1 MILKRISILNY
12 KNLEEVELGFS
23 AKLNCFFGLNGMG
36 KTNLLDAVYFL
47 SFCKSS
53 GNPIDSQNIRHEQD
67 FFVIQGFY
75 EAEDGTPEEIY
86 CGMKRRSKK
95 QFKRNKKEYSRFSD
109 HIGFLPLVMVSP
121 ADSELIAG
129 GSDERR
135 RFMDVVI
142 SQYDKE
148 YLEAL
153 IRYNKALVQRNTLLK
168 SEFPVEEELF
178 LVWEEMMSQAGEIVF
193 RKREAFIREFIPI
206 FQSFYSFISQDKEA
220 VGLSY
225 ESHARDASLLEVLKQ
240 SRERD
245 KIMGFSLR
253 GIHKDELNMLL
264 GEFPI
269 KKEGSQGQNKTY
281 LVALKLAQF
290 DFLKRT
296 GRTVPLLLLDDIFD
310 KLDASRVEQIVKLVG
325 GDNFGQIFITDTNR
339 GHLDRI
345 LHKVG
350 SDYKIFRVEEGT
362 IQEMEADDEAQIGK
376 LIQQF
381 LRQESLESPLNE
393 QRLLDAWPQVLGPAA
408 AYTSNLYIRNQTL
421 YVHLTSAALRQ
432 ELMMGREVLVRTLNQ
447 RVGAMVITNIIF
459 R

>member
-23 AKLNCFFGLNGMG
+23 AKLNCFFGQNGMG

-148 YLEAL
+148 YLDAL
-153 IRYNKALVQRNTLLK
+153 IRYNKALTQRNTLLK
-168 SEFPVEEELF
+168 SELPVEEELF
-178 LVWEEMMSQAGEIVF
+178 LVWEETMAQAGEVVF
-193 RKREAFIREFIPI
+193 KKREAFIKEFIPI
-206 FQSFYSFISQDKEA
+206 FQSFYSFISQDKEQ

-225 ESHARDASLLEVLKQ
+225 DSHAREASLLEVLKQ

-253 GIHKDELNMLL
+253 GIH
-264 GEFPI
+264 

-296 GRTVPLLLLDDIFD
+296 GRAVPLLLLDDIFD
-310 KLDASRVEQIVKLVG
+310 KLDASRVEQIVKLVA

-339 GHLDRI
+339 EHLDRI
-345 LHKVG
+345 LYKVG
-350 SDYKIFRVEEGT
+350 SDYKMFFVEKG
-362 IQEMEADDEAQIGK
+362 IIREMEA
-376 LIQQF
+376 
-381 LRQESLESPLNE
+381 E
-393 QRLLDAWPQVLGPAA
+393 Q
-408 AYTSNLYIRNQTL
+408 
-421 YVHLTSAALRQ
+421 
-432 ELMMGREVLVRTLNQ
+432 
-447 RVGAMVITNIIF
+447 
-459 R
+459 

>member
-1 MILKRISILNY
+1 MRIDGLSLDFFRNY
-12 KNLEEVELGFS
+12 VHLDAAFDPNINVIYGDN
-23 AKLNCFFGLNGMG
+23 AQG

-153 IRYNKALVQRNTLLK
+153 IRYNKALAQRNTLLK

-178 LVWEEMMSQAGEIVF
+178 LVWEEMMAQAGEIVF
-193 RKREAFIREFIPI
+193 RKREAFIEEFIPI
-206 FQSFYSFISQDKEA
+206 FQSFYSFISQDKEQ

-225 ESHARDASLLEVLKQ
+225 DSHARDASLLEVLKQ

-264 GEFPI
+264 GDFPI

-296 GRTVPLLLLDDIFD
+296 GQTVPLLLLDDIFD
-310 KLDASRVEQIVKLVG
+310 KLDASRVEQIVKLVA

-339 GHLDRI
+339 EHLDRI
-345 LHKVG
+345 LQKVG
-350 SDYKIFRVEEGT
+350 SDYKVFRVDQGV
-362 IQEMEADDEAQIGK
+362 INEMGA
-376 LIQQF
+376 
-381 LRQESLESPLNE
+381 E
-393 QRLLDAWPQVLGPAA
+393 Q
-408 AYTSNLYIRNQTL
+408 
-421 YVHLTSAALRQ
+421 
-432 ELMMGREVLVRTLNQ
+432 
-447 RVGAMVITNIIF
+447 
-459 R
+459 

>member
-290 DFLKRT
+290 AYLVKQK
-296 GRTVPLLLLDDIFD
+296 GVKPLLLLDDIFD
-310 KLDASRVEQIVKLVG
+310 KLDADRVSQIIQIVSST
-325 GDNFGQIFITDTNR
+325 DFGQVFVTDTNR
-339 GHLDRI
+339 EHIDEI
-345 LHKVG
+345 LQQHAME
-350 SDYKIFRVEEGT
+350 YKIFRVVGGNV
-362 IQEMEADDEAQIGK
+362 ADLK
-376 LIQQF
+376 
-381 LRQESLESPLNE
+381 
-393 QRLLDAWPQVLGPAA
+393 
-408 AYTSNLYIRNQTL
+408 Y
-421 YVHLTSAALRQ
+421 
-432 ELMMGREVLVRTLNQ
+432 
-447 RVGAMVITNIIF
+447 
-459 R
+459 

>member
-12 KNLEEVELGFS
+12 KNLEQVELSFS
-23 AKLNCFFGLNGMG
+23 PKLNCFFGQNGMG

-47 SFCKSS
+47 SFCKSA
-53 GNPIDSQNIRHEQD
+53 GNPIDSQNICHDAD

-75 EAEDGTPEEIY
+75 EAADGTPEEIY
-86 CGMKRRSKK
+86 CGMKRRQKK
-95 QFKRNKKEYSRFSD
+95 QFKRNKKEYTRLSD

-148 YLEAL
+148 YLDAL

-168 SEFPVEEELF
+168 SEQPVEEELF
-178 LVWEEMMSQAGEIVF
+178 LVWEEMMAQAGEVVF

-206 FQSFYSFISQDKEA
+206 FQSFYSFISQDREK

-225 ESHARDASLLEVLKQ
+225 DSHARDASLLEVLKE
-240 SRERD
+240 SRARD
-245 KIMGFSLR
+245 QIMVYSLR
-253 GIHKDELNMLL
+253 GVHKDELNMLL
-264 GEFPI
+264 GDFPI
-269 KKEGSQGQNKTY
+269 KREGSQGQNKTY

-296 GRTVPLLLLDDIFD
+296 GTTVPLLLLDDIFD
-310 KLDASRVEQIVKLVG
+310 KLDASRVEQIIKLVA
-325 GDNFGQIFITDTNR
+325 GDSFGQIFITDTNR
-339 GHLDRI
+339 EHLDRI

-350 SDYKIFRVEEGT
+350 SDYKMFRVEQGT
-362 IQEMEADDEAQIGK
+362 VAEMKEEEA
-376 LIQQF
+376 
-381 LRQESLESPLNE
+381 
-393 QRLLDAWPQVLGPAA
+393 
-408 AYTSNLYIRNQTL
+408 
-421 YVHLTSAALRQ
+421 
-432 ELMMGREVLVRTLNQ
+432 
-447 RVGAMVITNIIF
+447 
-459 R
+459 